1 MDLQREETGG
11 GSKEHTA
18 FLSDRR
24 WGKNLLA
31 KKIGRKQKVWK
42 LRMEQEQQL
51 NAQKILSR
59 INLLMGR
66 KTRGGEQVDLVD
78 CGSVMVGGEVGGA
91 AGVTAGCRVVW
102 RKLHAALV
110 RDGVAAAET
119 DLPPPPHPG
128 EKGDSGSRRHLLSLS
143 VPSSFSQLVC
153 LSLLW
158 LLPPPSAAG
167 KNLK

>member
-1 MDLQREETGG
+1 MGG
-11 GSKEHTA
+11 
-18 FLSDRR
+18 
-24 WGKNLLA
+24 
-31 KKIGRKQKVWK
+31 
-42 LRMEQEQQL
+42 
-51 NAQKILSR
+51 
-59 INLLMGR
+59 

-78 CGSVMVGGEVGGA
+78 CGSVMVGEEVGGA

-110 RDGVAAAET
+110 RDGGAAAET
-119 DLPPPPHPG
+119 DLLPPPHPG
-128 EKGDSGSRRHLLSLS
+128 EKGDSGSRCHLLSLS

-167 KNLK
+167 KKFEIIRIPINKSKGDLEKILNQASQNYKNPSITRNYCK